1 MLDKNKINLVVLR
14 LENLYPDA
22 KPELIYK
29 TAYELL
35 VAVILSAQ
43 CTDIRVNKVTEV
55 LFEKY
60 NTPEKM
66 ILLNE
71 AQLGEIIR
79 STGLYKAKSKN
90 IIATTRILIDKY
102 AGNVPGDRVSLE
114 ELPGVGRKT
123 ANVVLSVWFGIPAIA
138 VDTHVFRVSN
148 RLGLANAKDVKKTE
162 RQLMD
167 NIESK
172 YWYKMHHCLIFHG
185 RKICKARKPLCE
197 ECDLKEICIYFK
209 KESSIV

>member
-1 MLDKNKINLVVLR
+1 MLDKNIIESVVLR
-14 LENLYPDA
+14 LESIYPDA
-22 KPELIYK
+22 KPELVYN

-43 CTDIRVNKVTEV
+43 CTDIRVNKVTEI
-55 LFEKY
+55 LFKKY

-66 ILLNE
+66 VLLDEN
-71 AQLGEIIR
+71 QLEEMIK
-79 STGLYKAKSKN
+79 STGLHRAKSKN
-90 IIATTRILIDKY
+90 ILAMSKILIDKH
-102 AGNVPGDRVSLE
+102 GSRVPSERILLE

-123 ANVVLSVWFGIPAIA
+123 ANVVLSVWFNVPAIA

-148 RLGLANAKDVKKTE
+148 RLGLAEAKDVIITE
-162 RQLMD
+162 KQLME

-185 RKICKARKPLCE
+185 RRVCKARKPLCDD
-197 ECDLKEICIYFK
+197 CGLKEFCLYFK
-209 KESSIV
+209 GKSV